1 MKKGEEKKNEA
12 LEKKNFIFI
21 ALLAIIFVIIFSYFV
36 SQSETFKKPVIEVPR
51 NMSGYEE
58 FTKNLFYA
66 DSLSIVENL
75 TDVPENLR
83 YVVINCGSGL
93 AKSWGDIGKNIS
105 KLYIY
110 VINGNE
116 CYYSYPTMVNVTGKL
131 YELRNLSECKYTT
144 PYFYISYGSS
154 FSIFSKDNAIIY
166 VDENYKGECFFQI
179 KNESML
185 MSGTNKTNET
195 NLNEKNETN
204 KTK

>member
-1 MKKGEEKKNEA
+1 MKSKAGGEDKISR
-12 LEKKNFIFI
+12 LEQKNFII
-21 ALLAIIFVIIFSYFV
+21 VAVLAIVFVIIFSYFV

-58 FTKNLFYA
+58 FTKTLFYA

-83 YVVINCGSGL
+83 YVVMNCGTGL
-93 AKSWGDIGKNIS
+93 AKSWTEIGKNIS

-116 CYYSYPTMVNVTGKL
+116 CYFSYPTMVNVTGKL
-131 YELRNLSECKYTT
+131 YEVRNISECNYSS

-154 FSIFSKDNAIIY
+154 FSIFSKNNAIIY
-166 VDENYKGECFFQI
+166 VDENYKGGCFFKI
-179 KNESML
+179 
-185 MSGTNKTNET
+185 TNET
-195 NLNEKNETN
+195 MTNKINETN
-204 KTK
+204 TT